1 MSPYIHQAYVR
12 KWANNLNA
20 PIFSVDYRKS
30 PEYAFPSGLDDCFQA
45 YVWMI
50 RYLEKIFGKF

>member
-12 KWANNLNA
+12 KWANNLNT

>member
-12 KWANNLNA
+12 KWANNLNV
-20 PIFSVDYRKS
+20 PVFSVDYRKS
-30 PEYAFPSGLDDCFQA
+30 PEYAFPEGLDDCFQT

-50 RYLEKIFGKF
+50 RYL